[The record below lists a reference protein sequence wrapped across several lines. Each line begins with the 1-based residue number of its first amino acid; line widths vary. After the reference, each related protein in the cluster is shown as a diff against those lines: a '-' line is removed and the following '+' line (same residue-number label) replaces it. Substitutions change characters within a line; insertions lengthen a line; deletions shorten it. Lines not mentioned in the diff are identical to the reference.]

1 MTRSE
6 SCVFMA
12 QTLPDVSDWGRE
24 NFSHFD
30 FAGRI
35 LDMASDNNPQGAAE
49 GSDTK
54 ACPACAETIK
64 AAALKCRFCGED
76 LVAFAKARA
85 EAEAE
90 IERDLFIGK
99 PAAVVSAWQVLLIVL
114 TLGLAWLVFWIR
126 SASTKYH
133 ITTQRIRIERGLLSK
148 NKENVELFRID
159 HFDLHRSLGMRLL
172 GHAMLHLRSSDT
184 SFSSVILYGIPNL
197 EDLSETLRECALR
210 ERKRRSVTTFVNA

>member
-1 MTRSE
+1 
-6 SCVFMA
+6 
-12 QTLPDVSDWGRE
+12 
-24 NFSHFD
+24 
-30 FAGRI
+30 
-35 LDMASDNNPQGAAE
+35 MASDSNPPDATT
-49 GSDTK
+49 GSDAK

-90 IERDLFIGK
+90 IEKDLFVGK
-99 PAAVVSAWQVLLIVL
+99 PAAVVSVWQWLWVVL
-114 TLGLAWLVFWIR
+114 TLGLAWLVFRIR
-126 SASTKYH
+126 SASVKYH

-159 HFDLHRSLGMRLL
+159 HFDLHRPLGMRML
-172 GHAMLHLRSSDT
+172 GHAILHLRSSDP

-197 EDLSETLRECALR
+197 DGLSENLRECALR
-210 ERKRRSVTTFVNA
+210 ERKRRAVTTFVNA